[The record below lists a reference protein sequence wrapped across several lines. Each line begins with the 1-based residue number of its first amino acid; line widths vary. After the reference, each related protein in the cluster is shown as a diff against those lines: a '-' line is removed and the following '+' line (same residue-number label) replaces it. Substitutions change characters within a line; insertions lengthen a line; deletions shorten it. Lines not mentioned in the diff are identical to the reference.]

1 MSKTDYLQLIPILTL
16 TAYFFYVTYYYVI
29 PMFRLKVL
37 LFYAHIKYRGAD
49 IRFSDWKITMVYT
62 KGGKEHVIERVLEE
76 IDPTSRFFAMAVRAE
91 FKSMLRDIRRG
102 KSAATENENE
112 KPTDNRGH
120 RTEIKN
126 NEENCD

>member
-62 KGGKEHVIERVLEE
+62 KGGEE
-76 IDPTSRFFAMAVRAE
+76 QQTLGEEQATSRGGRTTRTTQQPGEAQQSSQT
-91 FKSMLRDIRRG
+91 KTGKGTRG
-102 KSAATENENE
+102 RS
-112 KPTDNRGH
+112 R
-120 RTEIKN
+120 
-126 NEENCD
+126 

>member
-1 MSKTDYLQLIPILTL
+1 MSNTDYLQLIPILTL
-16 TAYFFYVTYYYVI
+16 TAYIFYVTYYYVI

-62 KGGKEHVIERVLEE
+62 KGEEEHVIERVLEE

-91 FKSMLRDIRRG
+91 FKGMLRDIRRG
-102 KSAATENENE
+102 VSPAADNEDE
-112 KPTDNRGH
+112 KQTGNRGQK
-120 RTEIKN
+120 TELNN